1 MKRFAKPGASEFIP
15 NRFMRAD
22 GTKTTNPSQETHTV
36 SNTKVTSTAAFA
48 LDLLKQE
55 VAAKPGENVLVS
67 PLSVSLALGMT
78 ANGARGNTLK
88 GMTSVL
94 GIESDLGA
102 NNKGYAALLELLKRS
117 GIGVTLDIA
126 NGIFAKLGVT
136 FKPQFKQ
143 ANKRYFNAKLE
154 DLDFDD
160 PDTLDII
167 NGFVYEGTNKKIDKM
182 LKSISPDAVMFL
194 VNCVYFKG
202 EWTSKFDKSLT
213 KDLPFAGVGDIPTM
227 YKDGCLVYSS
237 DWQTYQSIALPF
249 GESKAVRE
257 VIILPYEGKTID
269 DVLGALTADK
279 VTAFAKEDEGSDGEL
294 WLPRIDIGY
303 ENSLKDSLINLGME
317 DAFSSADFTGMSE
330 DLELKIGDVK
340 HRTGFKLDEEG
351 AEGFAATVVEVMTEC
366 VAMPFKMKVDRP
378 FIKFTI
384 DKETDAVLFAG
395 VVYNPTK

>member
-1 MKRFAKPGASEFIP
+1 M
-15 NRFMRAD
+15 
-22 GTKTTNPSQETHTV
+22 
-36 SNTKVTSTAAFA
+36 SNSNVAPTAAFGLA
-48 LDLLKQE
+48 LLKQE
-55 VAAKPGENVLVS
+55 VAAKPGENVLIS

-78 ANGARGNTLK
+78 ANGARGTTLK

-143 ANKRYFNAKLE
+143 ANKRYFSAKLE

-160 PDTLDII
+160 PETLDTI
-167 NGFVYEGTNKKIDKM
+167 NAFVFEGTNKKIDKM

-202 EWTSKFDKSLT
+202 EWTSKFDKTLT
-213 KDLPFAGVGDIPTM
+213 KDLPFAGVGDIATM
-227 YKDGCLVYSS
+227 YKDGCLVYST
-237 DWQTYQSIALPF
+237 DWQTYQVIALPF

-269 DVLGALTADK
+269 DVLAALDADT
-279 VTAFAKEDEGSDGEL
+279 VTRFAQEDEGSDGEL
-294 WLPRIDIGY
+294 WLPRIDIGF

-317 DAFSSADFTGMSE
+317 DAFGGADFTGMSE
-330 DLELKIGDVK
+330 DLDLKIGDVK

-351 AEGFAATVVEVMTEC
+351 AEGFAATVVEVLTES
-366 VAMPFKMKVDRP
+366 VSRPFEMKVNRP

-395 VVYNPTK
+395 GVNNPTLPHNKAQPGAHSEGVCYWLIGLQ

>member
-1 MKRFAKPGASEFIP
+1 MIAVC
-15 NRFMRAD
+15 
-22 GTKTTNPSQETHTV
+22 TTTNQNSSQEKTIV
-36 SNTKVTSTAAFA
+36 SNSKVTPTAAFA

-78 ANGARGNTLK
+78 ANGARGTTLK

-202 EWTSKFDKSLT
+202 EWTSKFDKKLT
-213 KDLPFAGVGDIPTM
+213 KDLPFAGVGDIATM
-227 YKDGCLVYSS
+227 YRNDSMVYQT
-237 DWQTYQSIALPF
+237 DWQTYQTVALPF
-249 GESKAVRE
+249 GKSKAVRE
-257 VIILPYEGKTID
+257 VIILPYEGKSID
-269 DVLGALTADK
+269 DVLAALDADTILGFTK
-279 VTAFAKEDEGSDGEL
+279 HDHGSDGEL

-317 DAFSSADFTGMSE
+317 DAFGGADFTGMSE
-330 DLELKIGDVK
+330 DLDLKIGDVK

-351 AEGFAATVVEVMTEC
+351 AEGFAATVVEVMTES
-366 VAMPFKMKVDRP
+366 VSMPFQMKVNRP
-378 FIKFTI
+378 FVKFTI
-384 DKETDAVLFAG
+384 DSETDAVLFAG
-395 VVYNPTK
+395 VVVNPTK

>member
-1 MKRFAKPGASEFIP
+1 M
-15 NRFMRAD
+15 
-22 GTKTTNPSQETHTV
+22 
-36 SNTKVTSTAAFA
+36 SNTKATPTAAFA
-48 LDLLKQE
+48 IDLLKQE

-78 ANGARGNTLK
+78 ANGARGDTLK
-88 GMTSVL
+88 GITSTL
-94 GIESDLGA
+94 GIASDLGA

-160 PDTLDII
+160 PETLDLI

-213 KDLPFAGVGDIPTM
+213 KDLPFAGVGDVATM
-227 YKDGCLVYSS
+227 YKDGAMVYAT
-237 DWQTYQSIALPF
+237 DWENYQVVALPF
-249 GESKAVRE
+249 GEAKAVRE
-257 VIILPYEGKTID
+257 IIILPNEGKTID
-269 DVLGALTADK
+269 DVLAILDADT
-279 VTAFAKEDEGSDGEL
+279 VTRFAQEDEGSDGKL
-294 WLPRIDIGY
+294 WLPRIDIGFDG
-303 ENSLKDSLINLGME
+303 SLKDSLINLGME
-317 DAFSSADFTGMSE
+317 DAFGGADFTGMSE
-330 DLELKIGDVK
+330 DLDLKIGDVK

-351 AEGFAATVVEVMTEC
+351 AEGFAATVVEVLTES
-366 VAMPFKMKVDRP
+366 VSAGPFKVKVNRP

-384 DKETDAVLFAG
+384 DKESNGVLFAG
-395 VVYNPTK
+395 VVYNPASPLK